1 MASPGKRREM
11 DVMKLSESHHINPS
25 QVSKCLSMFDTALTP
40 ALFPFTVMTDYKVE
54 LIEDNICEMN
64 VHFHGPKDSTLF
76 FYHNYP
82 PTL

>member
-1 MASPGKRREM
+1 
-11 DVMKLSESHHINPS
+11 MKLSKSHHTYYRH
-25 QVSKCLSMFDTALTP
+25 VSKCLNMFDKALTP
-40 ALFPFTVMTDYKVE
+40 ALSPFTVMTDYKVE

-76 FYHNYP
+76 LYCIYP